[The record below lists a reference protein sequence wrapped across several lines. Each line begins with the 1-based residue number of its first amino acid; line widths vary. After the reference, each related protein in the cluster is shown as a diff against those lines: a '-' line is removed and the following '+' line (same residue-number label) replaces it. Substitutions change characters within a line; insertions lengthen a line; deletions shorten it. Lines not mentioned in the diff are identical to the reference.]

1 MLFLEYILLPLIRFI
16 ATNPLAVADT
26 QSVRYRSRPWMT
38 LLLIVV
44 NIVVFLVWQGYL
56 ALLTANNE
64 PQLLSAI
71 THLTENSWQYGI
83 RAPYLYEGY
92 SVGALTSITSM
103 FMHADIMHLFSNML
117 GLWAFGRRLEDACGA
132 WRFLL
137 YFLLAGMVS
146 GIGTVIIVPPDSQ
159 FGWDTP
165 GIGASG
171 AVFGLMGAYLLLF
184 PASSISCLWGVG
196 IFFRGIYVL
205 LNRLTRGGISDK
217 SSRALW
223 RWTTDIP
230 AIFVVLLFVW
240 DDFLDAF
247 AIIGEGAELQ
257 GVNVIAHLTGF
268 LSAITIFFFVR
279 KDLLNRYLKRRN
291 L

>member
-26 QSVRYRSRPWMT
+26 QSVRYRSKPWMT
-38 LLLIVV
+38 LLLILI
-44 NIVVFLVWQGYL
+44 NIVVFFVWQGYL

-64 PQLLSAI
+64 AQLLSSI

-92 SVGALTSITSM
+92 SVGALTSITSI

-171 AVFGLMGAYLLLF
+171 AVFGLMEPTSYSSPVHPSVVCGVS
-184 PASSISCLWGVG
+184 ASSFGGYTSCSTVSQGAESVISRAVPYGVG
-196 IFFRGIYVL
+196 QPIFRRF
-205 LNRLTRGGISDK
+205 
-217 SSRALW
+217 SSYCSLYGM
-223 RWTTDIP
+223 T
-230 AIFVVLLFVW
+230 
-240 DDFLDAF
+240 FLMPLPSSGKAQNYK
-247 AIIGEGAELQ
+247 A
-257 GVNVIAHLTGF
+257 
-268 LSAITIFFFVR
+268 
-279 KDLLNRYLKRRN
+279 
-291 L
+291 